1 MKIDAIKNGFVL
13 DHIKAGTGMILYQF
27 LKLDDLD
34 CPVALIKNASSK
46 KLGKKDIIKI
56 DSSEY
61 NLDLDVIGF
70 IDPEITVDIIKNGV
84 LCEKRHLELP
94 EKLTNILTCKNPRC
108 ITSVE
113 QELPHIFHL
122 TDRENKIYRCA
133 YCEAKAKS

>member
-1 MKIDAIKNGFVL
+1 MKIDAIKNGIVL

-84 LCEKRHLELP
+84 L
-94 EKLTNILTCKNPRC
+94 
-108 ITSVE
+108 
-113 QELPHIFHL
+113 F
-122 TDRENKIYRCA
+122 
-133 YCEAKAKS
+133 

>member
-1 MKIDAIKNGFVL
+1 MKIDAIKNGIVL
-13 DHIKAGTGMILYQF
+13 DHIKAGTGMILYQI

-34 CPVALIKNASSK
+34 CPVALTKNASSK

>member
-1 MKIDAIKNGFVL
+1 MKIDAIKNGIVL
-13 DHIKAGTGMILYQF
+13 YQIKAVTGMILYQF
-27 LKLDDLD
+27 LKVDDLD

>member
-1 MKIDAIKNGFVL
+1 MKIDAIKNGIVL

-122 TDRENKIYRCA
+122 TDRENKNYRCA